1 MGVPQ
6 KKGTIFGGRRG
17 TTQSRQAQKDR
28 NFQSHPFS
36 GVNSLL
42 NLTDRG
48 RELVL
53 PETEARF
60 LIDAASLD
68 IPTVWLSVSGVCPV
82 GGSSTK
88 GWLFGSGSYSIVGKV
103 SPK

>member
-1 MGVPQ
+1 M
-6 KKGTIFGGRRG
+6 
-17 TTQSRQAQKDR
+17 
-28 NFQSHPFS
+28 
-36 GVNSLL
+36 
-42 NLTDRG
+42 
-48 RELVL
+48 L